1 MYLLAYELYKTDC
14 SEISKH
20 INLSTTYKILSN
32 ILLSK
37 LAPYAEEII
46 RDHQCGFGRNRSTAV
61 HIAFVKCLRTN
72 GNGMKQSIGYL

>member
-1 MYLLAYELYKTDC
+1 MFTTDN
-14 SEISKH
+14 IF
-20 INLSTTYKILSN
+20 SN
-32 ILLSK
+32 ILLSN
-37 LAPYAEEII
+37 LIPHAEEII